1 MAERTALGKRI
12 AAACAM
18 AGISMTILADR
29 IGVARNTLSRIVTG
43 ETADPASSIMVS
55 IAKELRV
62 SLDFLFGLSDGPE
75 IARTLS
81 RVDEDQAST
90 NPPTPPARAT
100 PTSRRR
106 KAKAKE

>member
-18 AGISMTILADR
+18 AGISMTVLADR

-43 ETADPASSIMVS
+43 ETANPASSIMVS
-55 IAKELRV
+55 IAQELGV

-75 IARTLS
+75 ITRNLS
-81 RVDEDQAST
+81 RVAEDETST
-90 NPPTPPARAT
+90 SPATPPTKAT
-100 PTSRRR
+100 PLSRRR
-106 KAKAKE
+106 QAKAKE